1 MKMKFLA
8 AFVAAV
14 LLLTAWTPF
23 VLADGAIELTFWHSM
38 SEEAG
43 EALAACVQ
51 RFNDTVGAEQGIRV
65 TMVYQGQ
72 YADSVTKMNSL
83 LNAGDTEHLPD
94 VMQLDATGKV
104 VYSAAEQAYTI
115 DRLKEEDPDADLSD
129 YQPSALQN
137 WNLNGMQLGVPFATS
152 TTVTFYNKTVLDALG
167 LSAPD
172 TLQDIGAI
180 ASAAGAADYTV
191 YACIPNTPTLANW
204 LGQLGSYL
212 VNYENGTVGTADRL
226 DCIENGAL
234 ESFLRAWK
242 DLFATGALANT
253 DASSDEFAAGKL
265 LVMTSSSSKV
275 AGLLSRLEGRFE
287 LGVCAYPRVND
298 QASAGATVS
307 GSCLVMFD
315 HGSDRRQAAWK
326 LVRYLTGTEVQA
338 EFAMKTGYIPSCV
351 SAVES
356 GAWQD
361 FVRENPQYAAAAE
374 QLGSTPPSMR
384 SVTVGPSA
392 DFYYC
397 IINDISEML
406 DQDLSAAE
414 CAEIMDE
421 DLTGMLEQYIKNNR

>member
-1 MKMKFLA
+1 MKLKTVA
-8 AFVAAV
+8 AFIAAV
-14 LLLTAWTPF
+14 LLLTAGIPF
-23 VLADGAIELTFWHSM
+23 VAAEEAIELTFWHSM

-43 EALAACVQ
+43 EVLASCVQ
-51 RFNDTVGAEQGIRV
+51 RFNETLGAEQGIHV

-72 YADSVTKMNSL
+72 YADSVTKMNSM
-83 LNAGDTEHLPD
+83 LNAGDTDHLPD

-104 VYSAAEQAYTI
+104 VYGAAGQAYTI
-115 DRLKEEDPDADLSD
+115 DRLTEEDPSADLSD

-137 WNLNGMQLGVPFATS
+137 WNLNGKQLGVPFATS

-167 LSAPD
+167 FSAPD
-172 TLQDIGAI
+172 TLQDIGAV
-180 ASAAGAADYTV
+180 AAAAGAGEYTV

-204 LGQLGSYL
+204 LGQMGSYL
-212 VNYENGTVGTADRL
+212 VNHENGTVGNADRL
-226 DCIENGAL
+226 DCIDNGAL
-234 ESFLRAWK
+234 ETFLQTWK
-242 DLFATGALANT
+242 DLYATGALANS

-265 LVMTSSSSKV
+265 LIMTSSSSKV
-275 AGLLSRLEGRFE
+275 ASLLSRVEGRFE

-315 HGSDRRQAAWK
+315 HGSVRRQAAWK
-326 LVRYLTGTEVQA
+326 LVQYLTGAEVQA

-356 GAWQD
+356 DAWQA
-361 FVRENPQYAAAAE
+361 FIQENPQYAAAAE
-374 QLGSTPPSMR
+374 QLGSTPARMR

-392 DFYYC
+392 DFYYS

-414 CAEIMDE
+414 TAEIMNE
-421 DLTGMLEQYIKNNR
+421 DLTGMLAQYIKNNP